1 MRDVST
7 KYAKGTVIANRY
19 IIDELL
25 GTGGFGAVYRVRD
38 RRVKGNVF
46 ALKEVVDP
54 NKHELDSF
62 MSECAILKRLDHYAL
77 PHVYRVFEDHT
88 HHRIYMLMDYA
99 DGPNLEKLRQQQ
111 PGKRFSF
118 SRVMTIMAPIVDA
131 ITYLHTQQPPII
143 HRDIKPANII
153 VPRTDDDAILVDFG
167 IAKEYVQDSTTTA
180 VRHCS
185 PGYGAPEHYATGTN
199 IRTDVYSLGAT
210 FYALLTGVIPV
221 DALHRM
227 TQMSSKGVDPLQP
240 VNELVPT
247 LSDELA
253 EVIARSMSI
262 NSDDRFASIEEFWQA
277 VQYCKIDE
285 SKEGVNL
292 DEEPLQPLATPS
304 IVTTP
309 TPPELVTPSVAVRSV
324 SSPSPRARLLVMSL
338 CCIVLIALVSGAI
351 WGAGLLSSGQQANK
365 IVPTATL
372 AVVQSP
378 RATATPTQSSV
389 SVTPTMQPTPSPAA
403 PQYPALT
410 RSYNGTI
417 SNKYTKPSTDS
428 DMALSQLQQ
437 DGMVIHGYF
446 SVGTG
451 LVGNGNFAGTVTV
464 DSKVRFLVPS
474 YGGLLPLFFDGRVQK
489 DGSISGSYCSYQNN
503 RCNYAGGGYGNWHV
517 IPS

>member
-54 NKHELDSF
+54 DKRELDSF
-62 MSECAILKRLDHYAL
+62 MSEWAILKRLDHYAL
-77 PHVYRVFEDHT
+77 PHVYRVFEDHA
-88 HHRIYMLMDYA
+88 HHRVYMLMDYA
-99 DGPNLEKLRQQQ
+99 DGPNLERLRQQQ
-111 PGKRFSF
+111 PGKRFSL
-118 SRVMTIMAPIVDA
+118 SRVITIMAPIVDA

-153 VPRTDDDAILVDFG
+153 VPRTDDDAVLVDFG

-247 LSDELA
+247 LSGELA
-253 EVIARSMSI
+253 EIVARSMSI
-262 NSDDRFASIEEFWQA
+262 NSDDRFASVEEFWQA
-277 VQYCKIDE
+277 IQNCKIDE
-285 SKEGVNL
+285 AENDMSEA
-292 DEEPLQPLATPS
+292 EEPLLPL
-304 IVTTP
+304 TP
-309 TPPELVTPSVAVRSV
+309 TPVVSNPVPPELVTPSVIVRSL
-324 SSPSPRARLLVMSL
+324 SPAPHSRLIVMSL
-338 CCIVLIALVSGAI
+338 CCIVLIALVSGAV
-351 WGAGLLSSGQQANK
+351 WGAGLLPSGQQADK
-365 IVPTATL
+365 ILPTATL
-372 AVVQSP
+372 MRQSP
-378 RATATPTQSSV
+378 RATATSDPPTV
-389 SVTPTMQPTPSPAA
+389 VVTPTMQPTSSPAS
-403 PQYPALT
+403 PHYPALT

-417 SNKYTKPSTDS
+417 SNKYTTPSTDT

-437 DGMVIHGYF
+437 DGMAIHGYF
-446 SVGTG
+446 SVGNG
-451 LVGNGNFAGTVTV
+451 LVGNGNFAGSVTI
-464 DSKVRFLVPS
+464 DSKIRFLVPG
-474 YGGLLPLFFDGRVQK
+474 YGGLLPLFFDGRVQR

-503 RCNYAGGGYGNWHV
+503 RCNYAGGGYGNWYV
-517 IPS
+517 TPS

>member
-7 KYAKGTVIANRY
+7 KYAKGTIVANRY

-46 ALKEVVDP
+46 ALKEVIDP

-62 MSECAILKRLDHYAL
+62 LSECAILKRLDHYAL

-111 PGKRFSF
+111 PGKRFPF
-118 SRVMTIMAPIVDA
+118 SRVLAIMAPIVDA
-131 ITYLHTQQPPII
+131 IIYLHTQQPPII

-153 VPRTDDDAILVDFG
+153 VPRSDDDAVLVDFG
-167 IAKEYVQDSTTTA
+167 IAKEYEQDSTTTA

-227 TQMSSKGVDPLQP
+227 TQMSSKSADPLQP

-247 LSDELA
+247 LSGELA
-253 EVIARSMSI
+253 AIIARSMSI

-277 VQYCKIDE
+277 IQCCKIDE
-285 SKEGVNL
+285 SENGISID
-292 DEEPLQPLATPS
+292 DEPPQPLATS
-304 IVTTP
+304 AVVTTP
-309 TPPELVTPSVAVRSV
+309 TPPELVSSSVAVRSIS
-324 SSPSPRARLLVMSL
+324 SSPPRSRSMVMFL
-338 CCIVLIALVSGAI
+338 CCVVLIALVSGAI
-351 WGAGLLSSGQQANK
+351 WGSGLLPSGQQANR
-365 IVPTATL
+365 IIPTASL
-372 AVVQSP
+372 AAQLP
-378 RATATPTQSSV
+378 RSTPTS
-389 SVTPTMQPTPSPAA
+389 TPTVVIPTPTLQPTPSPVV
-403 PQYPALT
+403 QYPALT
-410 RSYNGTI
+410 RSYNGKI
-417 SNKYTKPSTDS
+417 SNKYTTPSTDT
-428 DMALSQLQQ
+428 DMVLSQVQQ
-437 DGMVIHGYF
+437 DGMAIRGYF
-446 SVGTG
+446 SVGSG
-451 LVGNGNFAGTVTV
+451 LVGNGNFAGTVTI
-464 DSKVRFLVPS
+464 DSKIHFLVPS

-503 RCNYAGGGYGNWHV
+503 HCNYTGGGYGSWHV
-517 IPS
+517 TPL

>member
-77 PHVYRVFEDHT
+77 PHVYRVFEDHS

-118 SRVMTIMAPIVDA
+118 SRVITIMAPIVDA

-277 VQYCKIDE
+277 IQHCKIDE
-285 SKEGVNL
+285 SEDEVNL
-292 DEEPLQPLATPS
+292 GEEPLQPLATPS
-304 IVTTP
+304 VVTTP
-309 TPPELVTPSVAVRSV
+309 TPPELVTPSVVVRSM
-324 SSPSPRARLLVMSL
+324 SSSSPRARLLVMSL

-351 WGAGLLSSGQQANK
+351 WGSGLLSSGQQANK

-372 AVVQSP
+372 AAAQSP
-378 RATATPTQSSV
+378 RATAIPTQPSVVATPTV
-389 SVTPTMQPTPSPAA
+389 QPTPSPTP

-417 SNKYTKPSTDS
+417 SNKYTTPSTDS

-437 DGMVIHGYF
+437 DRMVIHGYF

-451 LVGNGNFAGTVTV
+451 LVGNGNFAGTVTI

-474 YGGLLPLFFDGRVQK
+474 YGGLLPLFFDGQVQR

-517 IPS
+517 VPS

>member
-62 MSECAILKRLDHYAL
+62 MSEWAILKRLDHYAL
-77 PHVYRVFEDHT
+77 PHVYRVFEDHA

-111 PGKRFSF
+111 PGKRFSL
-118 SRVMTIMAPIVDA
+118 SRVITIMAPIVDA
-131 ITYLHTQQPPII
+131 ISYLHTQQPPII

-153 VPRTDDDAILVDFG
+153 VPRTEDDAILVDFG

-227 TQMSSKGVDPLQP
+227 TQMSSKGVDPLQLI
-240 VNELVPT
+240 NELVPT
-247 LSDELA
+247 LSNELA
-253 EVIARSMSI
+253 EIIARSMSI
-262 NSDDRFASIEEFWQA
+262 NSDDRFASVEEFWQA
-277 VQYCKIDE
+277 IQNCKIDE
-285 SKEGVNL
+285 VENDANE
-292 DEEPLQPLATPS
+292 DEEPSLPLTPAPV
-304 IVTTP
+304 VTTSA
-309 TPPELVTPSVAVRSV
+309 PPVLVTPSVTVRSV
-324 SSPSPRARLLVMSL
+324 SSSPRSRSMVMLL
-338 CCIVLIALVSGAI
+338 CCIVLIALVSGAV
-351 WGAGLLSSGQQANK
+351 WGAGLQPSGQPAAK

-372 AVVQSP
+372 ARQSP
-378 RATATPTQSSV
+378 RATTPAIQPSV
-389 SVTPTMQPTPSPAA
+389 VATPTMQPTPSPA
-403 PQYPALT
+403 PFQYPALT

-417 SNKYTKPSTDS
+417 SNKYTTPSTDTN
-428 DMALSQLQQ
+428 MALSQLEQ
-437 DGMVIHGYF
+437 DGMAIHGYF
-446 SVGTG
+446 SVGSG
-451 LVGNGNFAGTVTV
+451 LVGNGNFAGTVTI

-503 RCNYAGGGYGNWHV
+503 RCNYSGGGYGNWHV
-517 IPS
+517 TPS